1 MKFDDLFSPAATRRP
16 RWVLRGAAAFF
27 LLATLWAAFS
37 EVDQVTHAQ
46 GQVIASARTQVMQ
59 SPDGGVLRE
68 ILVREG
74 DRVTQDQRIAVME
87 RDRAEAAFAD
97 SKAKVAALRITLTR
111 LRAEVFGKPLEFDKA
126 LLDYPEFIANQK
138 ELYLKRRRAIDEDTR
153 IVTRA
158 LVLARE
164 ELAMS
169 ERLEKTGDVG
179 RAELLRL
186 QRQIVDLEG
195 QLESRRNKYF
205 QDSQAELTKA
215 EEDLSTQEQGLAE
228 REALLDHTELRAPT
242 DGIVK
247 NIRVT
252 TLGGVLRP
260 GDVLMEI
267 LPTNSDLVVE
277 VKLPPAEAGFI
288 KVGLP
293 ATVKLDAYDYS
304 IYGSLDGE
312 VAYLSADTLSDQT
325 REGEQ
330 IYYRVRVKIVDSGAS
345 QMKVRDLAIVPG
357 MTVAVD
363 IRTGQRSVLSFL
375 TKPITK
381 TLLESFSER

>member
-1 MKFDDLFSPAATRRP
+1 MVA
-16 RWVLRGAAAFF
+16 
-27 LLATLWAAFS
+27 WAA
-37 EVDQVTHAQ
+37 VAHIDQVTHGR
-46 GQVIASARTQVMQ
+46 GQVIASARTQILQ
-59 SPDGGVLRE
+59 SADGGVLQE
-68 ILVREG
+68 IFVKEG
-74 DRVTQDQRIAVME
+74 DRVTAGQRLATMQ
-87 RDRAEAAFAD
+87 RDRATAAHQD

-126 LLDYPEFIANQK
+126 LLAYPEFIQNQRD
-138 ELYLKRRRAIDEDTR
+138 LYIKRRHAIDEDVR
-153 IVTRA
+153 ILNRS
-158 LVLARE
+158 LQLAHE
-164 ELAMS
+164 ELAMAES
-169 ERLEKTGDVG
+169 LEKTGDVG

-195 QLESRRNKYF
+195 QLGSRRNKYF

-215 EEDLSTQEQGLAE
+215 EEELSTQEQVLAE
-228 REALLDHTELRAPT
+228 REALLEHTELKAPA

-247 NIRVT
+247 NIRIT

-267 LPTNSDLVVE
+267 LPTNSDLIVE
-277 VKLPPAEAGFI
+277 IKLPPAEAGFI
-288 KVGLP
+288 EVGLP

-304 IYGSLDGE
+304 IYGTLDGE
-312 VAYLSADTLSDQT
+312 VTYLSADTLSEQT

-330 IYYRVRVKIVDSGAS
+330 VYYRVWIRIRDSSASRVN
-345 QMKVRDLAIVPG
+345 VRELAISPG
-357 MTVAVD
+357 MTATVD

>member
-1 MKFDDLFSPAATRRP
+1 MKFDELWSATAVRRP
-16 RWVLRGAAAFF
+16 RWVLRGVVAF
-27 LLATLWAAFS
+27 LLLMTAWAS
-37 EVDQVTHAQ
+37 VSQVDQVTHGQ
-46 GQVIASARTQVMQ
+46 GQVIASARTQIVQ

-68 ILVREG
+68 ILVKEG
-74 DRVTQDQRIAVME
+74 DRVTQGQRVAMTE
-87 RDRAEAAFAD
+87 RDRVMAAYTD

-111 LRAEVFGKPLEFDKA
+111 LRAEVFGKPLEFDKP
-126 LLDYPEFIANQK
+126 LLEYPEFISNQR
-138 ELYLKRRRAIDEDTR
+138 ELYIKRRRAIDEDVR
-153 IVTRA
+153 ILGRA
-158 LVLARE
+158 LGLAHE
-164 ELAMS
+164 EFTMA

-195 QLESRRNKYF
+195 QLEGRRNKYF

-215 EEDLSTQEQGLAE
+215 EEELGTQEQLLAE
-228 REALLDHTELRAPT
+228 REALLDHTELKAPT

-247 NIRVT
+247 DIRVT

-267 LPTNSDLVVE
+267 LPTNSELIVE

-288 KVGLP
+288 EVGLP
-293 ATVKLDAYDYS
+293 STVKLDAYDYS
-304 IYGSLDGE
+304 IYGTLDGE
-312 VAYLSADTLSDQT
+312 VTYLSADTLSDQT

-330 IYYRVRVKIVDSGAS
+330 VYYRVRIRIDSTGTS
-345 QMKVRDLAIVPG
+345 RMKVRDLVISPG
-357 MTVAVD
+357 MTATVD